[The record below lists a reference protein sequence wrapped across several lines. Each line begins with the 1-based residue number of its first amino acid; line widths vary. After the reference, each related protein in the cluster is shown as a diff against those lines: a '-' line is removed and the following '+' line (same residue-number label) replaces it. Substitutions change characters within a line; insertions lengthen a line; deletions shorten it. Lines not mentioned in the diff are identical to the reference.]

1 MPRRFASVFARIAF
15 EWADFQ
21 RDVAGLRAV
30 RGRGDFR
37 HRKVLEIFRS
47 FRVKIR
53 ELFGRNA
60 LRSGRNLRRRGEEYF
75 EDALAK
81 N

>member
-30 RGRGDFR
+30 RGRGGR

-53 ELFGRNA
+53 ELFGRSA